1 MISERSRSKS
11 VARLMIA
18 AVFLVAGA
26 MLLSLPANAQT
37 NVIEFVELEGVI
49 DPVSSRFLLRQI
61 DNAEANAS
69 KAIIVRIDTPG
80 GLDISMRQM
89 VQKILNA
96 RVPVIV
102 WVSPPGARAASAG
115 VFIVYAS
122 HVAAMSP
129 ATNLGAAHP
138 VNLGG
143 GGDETTAAKAVNDAA
158 AYIREIAIE
167 RGRNPEFAEDA
178 VRESASIGAE
188 EALEED
194 VIEIIAAD
202 IHTLTDG
209 LNGRQIQLGDESI
222 TLDLEGASLR
232 FHKMGL
238 LERILHT
245 VVRPEIAYMLLL
257 LGFYGLIFELY
268 NPGIGAAGV
277 LGGIALLLGFY
288 ALSILPTSWAGV
300 ALIALGIV
308 FFVVDLHVAGLG
320 VFTIGGVLAL
330 VAGSLL
336 LFAGAD
342 PALRLAWWAI
352 AGAVVASMLFFIS
365 VMTAAIRSR
374 SIRPVAG
381 SEALIGAFGVAR
393 TDIAPEGQIAA
404 RGTIWRARTAGMAIG
419 EGAPVKILGVSGLSV
434 MVEEARQE
442 EIDQSEEVEQSKGGE
457 DGRIV

>member
-18 AVFLVAGA
+18 SVFLVAGA
-26 MLLSLPANAQT
+26 MLLSGPANAQT
-37 NVIEFVELEGVI
+37 DVIEFVELEGVI

-61 DNAEANAS
+61 ENAEENDS

-89 VQKILNA
+89 VQRILNA

-138 VNLGG
+138 VDLGG

-167 RGRNPEFAEDA
+167 RGRNPDFAEDA

-209 LNGRQIQLGDESI
+209 LNGRQIQLGDESV

-300 ALIALGIV
+300 ALIALGII
-308 FFVVDLHVAGLG
+308 FLVVDLHVAGLG

-381 SEALIGAFGVAR
+381 SEALVGTFGVAR
-393 TDIAPEGQIAA
+393 TDIAPEGQVAA
-404 RGTIWRARTAGMAIG
+404 RGSIWRARTAGMAIG

-442 EIDQSEEVEQSKGGE
+442 EIEQSKGGE

>member
-18 AVFLVAGA
+18 SVFLVAGA
-26 MLLSLPANAQT
+26 MLLSLPADAQT
-37 NVIEFVELEGVI
+37 NVIEFVELDGVI

-61 DNAEANAS
+61 ENAEANAS

-80 GLDISMRQM
+80 GLDISMREM
-89 VQKILNA
+89 VQRILNA

-167 RGRNPEFAEDA
+167 RGRNPDFAEDA

-188 EALEED
+188 EALEEN

-202 IHTLTDG
+202 VHTLTDG
-209 LNGRQIQLGDESI
+209 LNGRQVQLGDESV

-238 LERILHT
+238 LERLLHT

-300 ALIALGIV
+300 ALIALGII
-308 FFVVDLHVAGLG
+308 FFVVDLHIAGLG
-320 VFTIGGVLAL
+320 VFTIGGTLAL

-352 AGAVVASMLFFIS
+352 AGAVAASMLFFIS
-365 VMTAAIRSR
+365 IMTAAIRSR

-381 SEALIGAFGVAR
+381 SEALVGTFGVAR
-393 TDIAPEGQIAA
+393 TDIAPEGQIQA
-404 RGTIWRARTAGMAIG
+404 RGAIWRARTAGMAIG

-434 MVEEARQE
+434 MVEEARPE
-442 EIDQSEEVEQSKGGE
+442 EIQPLEGGE
-457 DGRIV
+457 DGRTV

>member
-1 MISERSRSKS
+1 
-11 VARLMIA
+11 MIA

-37 NVIEFVELEGVI
+37 NVIEFVELDGVI

-89 VQKILNA
+89 VQRILNA

-138 VNLGG
+138 VDLGG

-158 AYIREIAIE
+158 AFIREIAIE
-167 RGRNPEFAEDA
+167 RGRNPDFAEDA

-188 EALEED
+188 EALEKD

-209 LNGRQIQLGDESI
+209 LNGRQIQLGDESV

-238 LERILHT
+238 LERLLHT

-300 ALIALGIV
+300 GLIALGII
-308 FFVVDLHVAGLG
+308 FLVVDLHVAGLG
-320 VFTIGGVLAL
+320 VFTIGGVIAL

-374 SIRPVAG
+374 SIRPVQG
-381 SEALIGAFGVAR
+381 SEALVGTFGVAR

-434 MVEEARQE
+434 MVEEAHGQE
-442 EIDQSEEVEQSKGGE
+442 IEQSEGGE

>member
-89 VQKILNA
+89 VQRILNA

-138 VNLGG
+138 VDLGG

-167 RGRNPEFAEDA
+167 RGRNPDFAEDA

-209 LNGRQIQLGDESI
+209 LNGRQIQLGDESV
-222 TLDLEGASLR
+222 TLDLDGASLR

-300 ALIALGIV
+300 GLIALGII
-308 FFVVDLHVAGLG
+308 FLVVDLHVAGLG
-320 VFTIGGVLAL
+320 IFTIGGVLAL

-374 SIRPVAG
+374 SIRPVQG
-381 SEALIGAFGVAR
+381 SEALVGTFGVAR
-393 TDIAPEGQIAA
+393 TDIAPEGQISA
-404 RGTIWRARTAGMAIG
+404 RGSIWRARTAGMAIG

-442 EIDQSEEVEQSKGGE
+442 EIEQSKGGE

>member
-18 AVFLVAGA
+18 SVFLVAGA

-37 NVIEFVELEGVI
+37 NVIEFVELDGVI

-80 GLDISMRQM
+80 GLDISMREM

-138 VNLGG
+138 VDLGG

-167 RGRNPEFAEDA
+167 RGRNPDFAEDA

-209 LNGRQIQLGDESI
+209 LNGRQVQLGDESV

-238 LERILHT
+238 LERLLHT

-300 ALIALGIV
+300 GLIALGII
-308 FFVVDLHVAGLG
+308 FLVVDLHVAGLG
-320 VFTIGGVLAL
+320 VFTIGGLLAL

-381 SEALIGAFGVAR
+381 SEALVGTFGVAR
-393 TDIAPEGQIAA
+393 TDIAPEGQISA

-442 EIDQSEEVEQSKGGE
+442 EIEQSKGGE